1 MSMKKMKAL
10 SMSAAVAASLGVA
23 SVAAA
28 APMSVISSFSI
39 LGDVAKQIGG
49 ERVAVTNLVG
59 PDQDAHVYQLTPRD
73 IRTLGQAKL
82 VLLNGLGLEGAQ
94 LERVV
99 KQGTVPYAMVTKG
112 IKALAAEEHDHDHDH
127 HDHDHG
133 DHAHGHSH
141 GGLDPHVWHDP
152 VLMQAYAANVA
163 KALTFAD
170 PQGKAY
176 YQQRLSAYQNRLKEL
191 NIWAAAQLQP
201 IPVAKRKVLTAHA
214 AFAYLGKR
222 YQIQFVAPQGV
233 STESEASA
241 KTVAAIITQV
251 KRDNITAVFVENI
264 KDRRLIDR
272 LSKETGAKV
281 QGALYSDALSG
292 PKGPA
297 ATYIDLMR
305 HNVSQLANGLK

>member
-1 MSMKKMKAL
+1 MSMKKKTIQTVLAACL
-10 SMSAAVAASLGVA
+10 GLAGFAVAAPMPVVA
-23 SVAAA
+23 
-28 APMSVISSFSI
+28 SFSI
-39 LGDVAKQIGG
+39 LGDIAKQVGG
-49 ERVAVTNLVG
+49 ERVAVTQLVG
-59 PDQDAHVYQLTPRD
+59 ADQDAHVYQLTPKD

-82 VLLNGLGLEGAQ
+82 VLLNGLGFEGAQ

-99 KQGTVPYAMVTKG
+99 KQGTAPYAMVTKG
-112 IKALAAEEHDHDHDH
+112 IKPLSAKAHDDHDHDH
-127 HDHDHG
+127 NHN
-133 DHAHGHSH
+133 H

-176 YQQRLSAYQNRLKEL
+176 YQQRLTAYQNRLKEL
-191 NIWAAAQLQP
+191 NLWAVAQFKP
-201 IPVAKRKVLTAHA
+201 IPVAQRKVLTAHG

-222 YQIQFVAPQGV
+222 YQVEFVAPQGV

-241 KTVAAIITQV
+241 KTVANIIRQV
-251 KRDNITAVFVENI
+251 KRDHIKAVFVENI
-264 KDRRLIDR
+264 KDKRLIER
-272 LSKETGAKV
+272 LSRETGVKV

-297 ATYIDLMR
+297 PTYIDLMQ
-305 HNVSQLANGLK
+305 HNIRLLASGLK

>member
-1 MSMKKMKAL
+1 MKKYTLSAL
-10 SMSAAVAASLGVA
+10 LLALTGLAT
-23 SVAAA
+23 A
-28 APMSVISSFSI
+28 APMPVVSSFSI

-49 ERVAVTNLVG
+49 DRVAVTLLVG

-82 VLLNGLGLEGAQ
+82 VLLNGLGFEGAQ

-112 IKALAAEEHDHDHDH
+112 IKALAAEEHGHDHA
-127 HDHDHG
+127 HG
-133 DHAHGHSH
+133 DHGHSH
-141 GGLDPHVWHDP
+141 GALDPHVWHDP
-152 VLMQAYAANVA
+152 VLMQTYAANVA
-163 KALTFAD
+163 QALAFAD
-170 PQGKAY
+170 PEGKAY

-201 IPVAKRKVLTAHA
+201 VPVAKRKVLTAHD

-222 YQIQFVAPQGV
+222 YQIQFIAPQGV

-241 KTVAAIITQV
+241 RTVANIITQV
-251 KRDNITAVFVENI
+251 KREQIKAVFVENI

-272 LSKETGAKV
+272 LSKETGAQV
-281 QGALYSDALSG
+281 RGALYSDALSG

-297 ATYIDLMR
+297 ATYIELMR
-305 HNVSQLANGLK
+305 HNITQLANGLK

>member
-1 MSMKKMKAL
+1 MSIKTFTVHT
-10 SMSAAVAASLGVA
+10 AVAACLGFAGVA
-23 SVAAA
+23 VAA
-28 APMSVISSFSI
+28 PLPVVSSFSI
-39 LGDVAKQIGG
+39 LGDVAKQVGG
-49 ERVAVTNLVG
+49 ERVTVTNLVG
-59 PDQDAHVYQLTPRD
+59 PDQDAHVYQLTPKD

-82 VLLNGLGLEGAQ
+82 VLLNGLGFEGAQ

-99 KQGTVPYAMVTKG
+99 KQGTAPYAMVTKG
-112 IKALAAEEHDHDHDH
+112 IKALAANEHD
-127 HDHDHG
+127 DHDHG
-133 DHAHGHSH
+133 HGEPGHHH

-163 KALTFAD
+163 KALTYAD

-191 NIWAAAQLQP
+191 NIWAAAQFKP
-201 IPVAKRKVLTAHA
+201 IPVAQRKVLTAHG
-214 AFAYLGKR
+214 AFAYLGQR

-241 KTVAAIITQV
+241 RTVANIIRQV
-251 KRDNITAVFVENI
+251 KQDHIKAVFVENI
-264 KDRRLIDR
+264 KDKRLIER
-272 LSKETGAKV
+272 LAKETGVKV

-297 ATYIDLMR
+297 ATYIDLIR
-305 HNVSQLANGLK
+305 HNVSLLAKGLK